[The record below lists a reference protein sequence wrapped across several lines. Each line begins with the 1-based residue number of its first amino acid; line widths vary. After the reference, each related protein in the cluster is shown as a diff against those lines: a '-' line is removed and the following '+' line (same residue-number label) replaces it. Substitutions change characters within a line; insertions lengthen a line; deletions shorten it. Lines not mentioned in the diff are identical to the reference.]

1 MSAYGKHSPDS
12 HQVSHIS
19 RATKANFLHFYL
31 LIESR
36 PLQTKCWLGKQFALL
51 SKKHRALGLYGE
63 RNKDL
68 CIIRSTSRKVPAY
81 YIPSPSITQASCS
94 KAISIR
100 SLSAF
105 GRLWSGDLEQV
116 SHVNIFLLQSLMGNG
131 WRGIEPLPC
140 RLADKKWG
148 SLLST

>member
-1 MSAYGKHSPDS
+1 MPAYGKHSPDS

-36 PLQTKCWLGKQFALL
+36 PLQTKCWSGKQFALL

-68 CIIRSTSRKVPAY
+68 CIIRSTSRRY
-81 YIPSPSITQASCS
+81 QRT
-94 KAISIR
+94 
-100 SLSAF
+100 
-105 GRLWSGDLEQV
+105 
-116 SHVNIFLLQSLMGNG
+116 IFLVQALRKLHAVRQSQHA
-131 WRGIEPLPC
+131 PC
-140 RLADKKWG
+140 QHLDVFGAEI
-148 SLLST
+148 